1 MVTPVIVSL
10 RCNRQGMQNEI
21 EHATDVRPGKYVN
34 LQVCIRNDSVISALS
49 ELYHERKLLDT
60 PLASTTWLNEEMTRQ
75 QHKFRI
81 FSDIID
87 SVVAL
92 SFCAVHLAGLNFM
105 FPTEAEQTSWRT
117 FTIVSVASI
126 FIYGLLIT
134 MQDVKTFAR
143 G

>member
-1 MVTPVIVSL
+1 MATPVIVSL

-21 EHATDVRPGKYVN
+21 EHATDVRPGKYVH

-49 ELYHERKLLDT
+49 ELYHERKL
-60 PLASTTWLNEEMTRQ
+60 LASTTWLNEEMTRQ

-92 SFCAVHLAGLNFM
+92 SFCAVHLAGWKDMLPSFLIGFDSYGNLWHLFKNTVLNISIWR
-105 FPTEAEQTSWRT
+105 AIQWATSIPH
-117 FTIVSVASI
+117 F
-126 FIYGLLIT
+126 
-134 MQDVKTFAR
+134 
-143 G
+143 